1 VPGSARPGGRQAR
14 TQGGCN
20 ARNGIAPTE
29 DDAWRPSGAAE
40 ASADLPEVAL
50 MLNPLRS
57 EREAFR
63 FLLYVALFVAVIIGI
78 VFLLRAI
85 L

>member
-1 VPGSARPGGRQAR
+1 
-14 TQGGCN
+14 
-20 ARNGIAPTE
+20 
-29 DDAWRPSGAAE
+29 
-40 ASADLPEVAL
+40 

-63 FLLYVALFVAVIIGI
+63 FLLYVVAVAAVIIAL
-78 VFLLRAI
+78 VLLARAV

>member
-1 VPGSARPGGRQAR
+1 
-14 TQGGCN
+14 
-20 ARNGIAPTE
+20 
-29 DDAWRPSGAAE
+29 
-40 ASADLPEVAL
+40 

-63 FLLYVALFVAVIIGI
+63 FLIYVAVAVGLILAVVLI
-78 VFLLRAI
+78 VRA